1 VLHSRGSLKS
11 FETADH
17 KNLVRT
23 FTPGTWIS
31 CRWLAISRVDGDGV
45 INEKKRVTG
54 RKHRLVVQGSLR
66 SPYKF
71 SRAHLLLEAEMRFV
85 QHKMVVNR
93 ALRATGCASCR
104 LTLLRSFAS
113 LAGAPIR
120 APAIASRF
128 RSCPISNQTWQSSR
142 IASESEVWKDDIEG
156 SKQAVRVE
164 EEAQDELE
172 DLEESLEET
181 QVSAV
186 PWYLQVDSP
195 QRAPQPLSER
205 QRIPELPE
213 APPPILEPLL
223 QQISVDLGLDNLSL
237 LDLRKLDPPPAL
249 GANLLMVIGTARS
262 EKHLHVSADRLCRW
276 LRSTYKL
283 RPNADGLLGRNELK
297 LKLKRKAKKAK
308 LLGSSSDENADDGV
322 RTGWVCVDVGVVEEA
337 EGEAI
342 APSKQDFIGFGRR
355 TEGVRMVVQM
365 LTEEK
370 REEIDLESL
379 WSGILRR
386 GTQPQLEEVKD
397 DSEALTAGNT
407 STPGTLPKSMHSSG
421 TSGLSSMPGQTR
433 GFHTTAR
440 RLIQEAEAAI
450 SASTTNGFEQFDL
463 DQIRKSALKSIVSG
477 DYVKASTDLRQVS
490 QHVPQLQD
498 GGWRLCL
505 LDLLRAYLASL
516 PRESALQQLGAR
528 ESPTPLMTCFNGAFS
543 LYPTE
548 FEAEIR
554 IWLHVYARDLEHPH
568 YLKSELYELIDE
580 FVCAGVRIS
589 RPAYIHALRSFLRP
603 ERNGNVPMKSL
614 GAATN
619 ILEIMFDQ
627 GMDILSEDLL
637 VELQDAASSHPSQ
650 KTSTNPDETYDLPGV
665 RMSPVQRRLHVLCKT
680 IDVPLFSDESRMRLM
695 HIHAKNHYW
704 LEFWDVFRMA
714 PQRGQPN
721 SANIYAFMF
730 GTVAHTGHQKACMNV
745 LRTWVPEMEREQ
757 PPVAFKGDVAEAI
770 KACLKVVDP
779 HIEEAVLHTP
789 DHNGEWLALWQK
801 CRRAVAQKN
810 PFLYQ

>member
-1 VLHSRGSLKS
+1 MW
-11 FETADH
+11 
-17 KNLVRT
+17 KN
-23 FTPGTWIS
+23 
-31 CRWLAISRVDGDGV
+31 
-45 INEKKRVTG
+45 
-54 RKHRLVVQGSLR
+54 
-66 SPYKF
+66 
-71 SRAHLLLEAEMRFV
+71 
-85 QHKMVVNR
+85 
-93 ALRATGCASCR
+93 
-104 LTLLRSFAS
+104 
-113 LAGAPIR
+113 
-120 APAIASRF
+120 
-128 RSCPISNQTWQSSR
+128 
-142 IASESEVWKDDIEG
+142 DIEE
-156 SKQAVRVE
+156 SKQAVLVK
-164 EEAQDELE
+164 EEAQEELE
-172 DLEESLEET
+172 GLEESVEEA

-186 PWYLQVDSP
+186 PWYLQVDSL
-195 QRAPQPLSER
+195 QREPQPLSEI

-213 APPPILEPLL
+213 APPPILQPLL
-223 QQISVDLGLDNLSL
+223 QQISVDLGLDNLFL

-276 LRSTYKL
+276 LRSKYKL

-342 APSKQDFIGFGRR
+342 APPKQDFVGFGRR

-386 GTQPQLEEVKD
+386 GTQPQLEEVKE

-407 STPGTLPKSMHSSG
+407 STPGTLPESMRLSG
-421 TSGLSSMPGQTR
+421 TSGSSSISGQTR
-433 GFHTTAR
+433 GFHTTTR
-440 RLIQEAEAAI
+440 RLMQEAEPAV
-450 SASTTNGFEQFDL
+450 SASTTNGFEEFDL

-477 DYVKASTDLRQVS
+477 DYVKASTDLSQIS

-516 PRESALQQLGAR
+516 PRENALQQLGDAPG
-528 ESPTPLMTCFNGAFS
+528 SPTPFMTCFKSALS

-554 IWLHVYARDLEHPH
+554 IWLHVYATGLEHPH
-568 YLKSELYELIDE
+568 YLRSELYGLIDE

-589 RPAYIHALRSFLRP
+589 RPAYIHALRSFLSLD
-603 ERNGNVPMKSL
+603 RNDSVSIRNL
-614 GAATN
+614 GYATK
-619 ILEIMFDQ
+619 ILEVMFDQ

-637 VELQDAASSHPSQ
+637 VELQDAASAHPSDT
-650 KTSTNPDETYDLPGV
+650 TSTNPDETHDLPGV
-665 RMSPVQRRLHVLCKT
+665 RMSPVQRRLHVLCRT
-680 IDVPLFSDESRMRLM
+680 IDLPLFSDESRMRLM
-695 HIHAKNHYW
+695 QIHAKNQYW
-704 LEFWDVFRMA
+704 LEFWDIFRMA

-721 SANIYAFMF
+721 SANMYAFMF
-730 GTVAHTGHQKACMNV
+730 GTVAQIGHQKACMNV

-770 KACLKVVDP
+770 KACLKVADP
-779 HIEEAVLHTP
+779 YIEEAVLHTP
-789 DHNGEWLALWQK
+789 DYSGEWLALWQK
-801 CRRAVAQKN
+801 CRWAAGQ
-810 PFLYQ
+810 PFLYG

>member
-1 VLHSRGSLKS
+1 MH
-11 FETADH
+11 
-17 KNLVRT
+17 
-23 FTPGTWIS
+23 
-31 CRWLAISRVDGDGV
+31 
-45 INEKKRVTG
+45 
-54 RKHRLVVQGSLR
+54 
-66 SPYKF
+66 Y
-71 SRAHLLLEAEMRFV
+71 
-85 QHKMVVNR
+85 KMVVNR

-104 LTLLRSFAS
+104 LTLLRSFTS
-113 LAGAPIR
+113 LAGSPIR

-128 RSCPISNQTWQSSR
+128 RSCPISNQTRQSSR
-142 IASESEVWKDDIEG
+142 IASESEVWKDDIED

-164 EEAQDELE
+164 EEAQEELE
-172 DLEESLEET
+172 DLEVSLEGA

-205 QRIPELPE
+205 QQIPELPE
-213 APPPILEPLL
+213 APPPILQPLL

-249 GANLLMVIGTARS
+249 GANLLMIIGTARS

-342 APSKQDFIGFGRR
+342 APPRQDFVGFGRR

-386 GTQPQLEEVKD
+386 GTQPQLEEVKE

-407 STPGTLPKSMHSSG
+407 STPGTIPESMRSSG
-421 TSGLSSMPGQTR
+421 TGGPSSIPGQTR
-433 GFHTTAR
+433 GYHTTAR
-440 RLIQEAEAAI
+440 RLMQEAEPAVF
-450 SASTTNGFEQFDL
+450 ASTTNGFDQFDL
-463 DQIRKSALKSIVSG
+463 DQIRESALKSIVSG

-490 QHVPQLQD
+490 QYVPQLKD
-498 GGWRLCL
+498 EGWRLCL
-505 LDLLRAYLASL
+505 LDLLRAYLGSL
-516 PRESALQQLGAR
+516 PREDALKQLGYAPG
-528 ESPTPLMTCFNGAFS
+528 SPTPFMSCFKGACS

-554 IWLHVYARDLEHPH
+554 IWLHVYARVLEHPH
-568 YLKSELYELIDE
+568 YLNSELYGLIDE

-589 RPAYIHALRSFLRP
+589 RPVYIYALRSFLSP
-603 ERNGNVPMKSL
+603 ERNGSVSIRSL
-614 GAATN
+614 GCATK

-637 VELQDAASSHPSQ
+637 VELQEAASAHPFDMI
-650 KTSTNPDETYDLPGV
+650 STNPDETHDLPGV

-680 IDVPLFSDESRMRLM
+680 IDLPLFSDESRMRLM
-695 HIHAKNHYW
+695 QIHAKNQYW
-704 LEFWDVFRMA
+704 LEFWDIFRMA
-714 PQRGQPN
+714 PQRAQPN
-721 SANIYAFMF
+721 SANMYAFMF
-730 GTVAHTGHQKACMNV
+730 GTVAQTGHQKACMNV

-757 PPVAFKGDVAEAI
+757 PPVAFKRDVAEAI
-770 KACLKVVDP
+770 KACLKVADP
-779 HIEEAVLHTP
+779 YIEEAVLHTP
-789 DHNGEWLALWQK
+789 GYNGEWLALWQK
-801 CRRAVAQKN
+801 CQWAAAQKS
-810 PFLYQ
+810 PFSYA